1 MAARKKRIEII
12 VGEDPEDAAR
22 EKRER
27 GAIGSIAAVTVVEP
41 KRTRARDKRPF
52 ADPRPELQCL
62 GLMAF
67 IPAVSPRLSEPW
79 HLEDLV
85 SAFESVVRG
94 TVKDG
99 RYVVTVP
106 MRHGKTFT
114 THHMIAWALMGTPT
128 LEIMYIS
135 YGASFAQ
142 KSSRK
147 ARSLA
152 LAAGVSL
159 SADHN
164 TIGEWLTTDGGGVL
178 ATGIEGEIAGRGA
191 DIIIIDDPIKSRLI
205 AESSDERQKAADFV
219 EEAISRLNPGGSVFM
234 VSARWHV
241 DDPSGQ
247 LLRTNEY
254 THIHKRAIEDDG
266 LPTERALWPDK
277 RPLDVLRRTRY
288 GNTGVPGGAGG
299 VGEYNWYSWYQ
310 GEPRPPDASLFR
322 GSPSTFSTLPEGC
335 SFAIGLDLGFTVNG
349 DASAGAVIARGPD
362 GMCYVVHLETCHRTA
377 PGVAIMIDGLKRRWP
392 HAPMYMYF
400 AGNERGTLDLMTEHP
415 YSLDIIGVPAR
426 YNKYARAM
434 PAADAWN
441 AGRLRVPAIAS
452 WDVGALVNEAIN
464 FTGGDGERDDRI
476 DALVGAF
483 DALDMGSGSGLEPG
497 FYGRRCV

>member
-1 MAARKKRIEII
+1 MAARKK
-12 VGEDPEDAAR
+12 
-22 EKRER
+22 
-27 GAIGSIAAVTVVEP
+27 SVTVTTDEIVEP
-41 KRTRARDKRPF
+41 KVTRGRDKRPF
-52 ADPRPELQCL
+52 SDPRPELAGL

-67 IPAVSPRLSEPW
+67 IPAVSPRLTEPW

-85 SAFESVVRG
+85 RAFESCVRG
-94 TVKDG
+94 DTKDG
-99 RYVVTVP
+99 RFVITVP

-114 THHMIAWALMGTPT
+114 THHMIAWALMGWPT

-191 DIIIIDDPIKSRLI
+191 DIVIIDDPIKSRLV
-205 AESSDERQKAADFV
+205 AESADERQKAADFV

-247 LLRTNEY
+247 LLRTGEY

-266 LPTERALWPDK
+266 LATERALWPEK

-288 GNTGVPGGAGG
+288 GSTLKPGGSGG

-322 GSPSTFSTLPEGC
+322 GTPRTFSTLPDGC

-349 DASAGAVIARGPD
+349 DASAGAVLARGPD
-362 GMCYVVHLETCHRTA
+362 GTVYVVRLETCHRTA
-377 PGVAIMIDGLKRRWP
+377 PGVATMVAELRRAYP
-392 HAPMYMYF
+392 SASMFMYF
-400 AGNERGTLDLMTEHP
+400 SGGEKGTLDLLSQYP
-415 YSLDIIGVPAR
+415 YNLDIIGVPAQ

-434 PAADAWN
+434 ATADAWN
-441 AGRLRVPAIAS
+441 GGRIRVPAIAS
-452 WDVGALVNEAIN
+452 WDVAALVNEAVN

-476 DALVGAF
+476 DALVAAF
-483 DALDMGSGSGLEPG
+483 DALDQGGATSLVPS
-497 FYGRRCV
+497 FYGKRCM